1 MLPAMRLF
9 RALLAGLLAFAAAP
23 GLAQDTAGEAQE
35 VSQRLNKL
43 YLDHV
48 VAFRSLN
55 PLNATTN
62 GFRAYDAQFANWLTE
77 EHREKERQQC
87 RGDLEALR
95 SFDRT
100 RLDES
105 DRLSY
110 DIFEHGL
117 ERCLEHL
124 GFDYHLLPIDQ
135 GGWSLPATFPIFGSG
150 KGGHPFRNV
159 RDYDNFL
166 KRMPGF
172 VEWMDTAIANMRLGM
187 ARGFVQPRAVMEKVL
202 PQLTAMIVEDP
213 RRSLFYQPVFN
224 MPESITGDDRIR
236 LTVLYESAIRDHIV
250 PAYRR
255 VRDFVRDEYLPNCR
269 TTAGLS
275 GLPGGDRIYASA
287 VRGHTTTRLT
297 PQEIFEIGE
306 REMVRTR
313 REMDALHKAS
323 GHGGDINAWA
333 AQLKAATPHYR
344 TAEEVIAAYR
354 AMHERVEPQL
364 PKLFGRLPQAG
375 YEIRPV
381 EPHREN
387 SSASQYWR
395 GARGRP
401 AVFYANLRAL
411 QVGPVTASESLFLHE
426 ALPGHH
432 LQIRIAQENTS
443 LPNFR
448 RFPAYTAFIEGWARY
463 GESLGRELGFY
474 RDPYQYLAWMN
485 GDLTMAVRL
494 ILDVGIHAKGWTREQ
509 AIAFAQKNT
518 LSAVLYDDSG
528 RGFESLVERIM
539 ATPGQVLSYKIGELK
554 IRELRARAESKLG
567 PKFDLRAFHDEL
579 LKDGAMPLDMLEA
592 KLDRWIARATAEAA
606 RSGDAVK

>member
-1 MLPAMRLF
+1 MKTIRIVLA
-9 RALLAGLLAFAAAP
+9 ALLAIAAVR
-23 GLAQDTAGEAQE
+23 GLAQDRAGDAQE
-35 VSQRLNKL
+35 LAQRLNKL

-55 PLNATTN
+55 PLNASTN
-62 GFRAYDAQFANWLTE
+62 GFRAYDDQFANWLTE

-100 RLDES
+100 RLDEN

-110 DIFEHGL
+110 EIFENGL
-117 ERCLEHL
+117 ERCLERL

-135 GGWSLPATFPIFGSG
+135 GGLSLPATYPIFGSG
-150 KGGHPFRNV
+150 RGGHPFRNV

-166 KRMPGF
+166 KRIPGF

-202 PQLTAMIVEDP
+202 PQLDDMIVDDP
-213 RRSLFYQPVFN
+213 RKSMFYQPILN
-224 MPESITGDDRIR
+224 MPESIAGDDRVR
-236 LTVLYESAIRDHIV
+236 LTVLYESAIRDRIV

-255 VRDFVRDEYLPNCR
+255 VRDFVRDEYLPKCR
-269 TTAGLS
+269 TTAGMS
-275 GLPGGDRIYASA
+275 GLPGGDRMYASA
-287 VRGHTTTRLT
+287 VRGFTTTRLT
-297 PQEIFEIGE
+297 PDEIVEIGQ
-306 REMVRTR
+306 RELARAR
-313 REMDALHKAS
+313 RDIEALHKAS

-333 AQLKAATPHYR
+333 AKLKSEAPHYR
-344 TAEEVIAAYR
+344 TAEEVVAAYR
-354 AMHERVEPQL
+354 AMHERIEPQL

-381 EPHREN
+381 EPHREG
-387 SSASQYWR
+387 SSTSQYWR

-411 QVGPVTASESLFLHE
+411 QLGPVTASESLFLHE
-426 ALPGHH
+426 TLPGHH
-432 LQIRIAQENTS
+432 LQIRIAQENTN

-448 RFPAYTAFIEGWARY
+448 RLPAYNAFVEGWARY
-463 GESLGRELGFY
+463 AESLGPELGFY
-474 RDPYQYLAWMN
+474 RDPYQHLAWMN

-494 ILDVGIHAKGWTREQ
+494 ILDVGIHSRGWTREQ
-509 AIAFAQKNT
+509 AIAFAQENT
-518 LSAVLYDDSG
+518 LSAILYDDSG

-539 ATPGQVLSYKIGELK
+539 AWPGQVLSYKIGELK
-554 IRELRARAESKLG
+554 IRELRGRAESRLG

-579 LKDGAMPLDMLEA
+579 LKDGAMPFDILEG
-592 KLDRWIARATAEAA
+592 KMDRWIARQ
-606 RSGDAVK
+606 R